1 MHAERAIE
9 RRTGHRLGVQ
19 RALKAR
25 SDDGE
30 RAGLAGEEEKIATGK
45 DGIVR
50 RLGHEELRMK

>member
-9 RRTGHRLGVQ
+9 RRAIHRLGVQ

-25 SDDGE
+25 PDDGE
-30 RAGLAGEEEKIATGK
+30 RAGLAGKEKKIATGE